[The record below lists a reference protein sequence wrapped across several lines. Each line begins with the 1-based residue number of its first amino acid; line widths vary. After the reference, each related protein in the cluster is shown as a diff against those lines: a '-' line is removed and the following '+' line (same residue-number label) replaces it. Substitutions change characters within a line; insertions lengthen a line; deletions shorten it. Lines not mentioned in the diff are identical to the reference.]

1 MGQSN
6 SANFDAY
13 AKAIRQRES
22 SGDYTQVNQFG
33 YTGAYQFGKP
43 ALIDAGF
50 MDKGGNWTDYARS
63 LGVNS
68 WDSFKNNPQAQDI
81 AFQNFT
87 EKNWDYLR
95 GYFPYVG
102 QTIAGVPITV
112 SGMLAGAHLV
122 GAGAVREFLDSGG
135 TIVRPDGNGV
145 PITDYMRQFG
155 GHHFIFDTDR
165 KRFGGA
171 VDGLPGD
178 PISGASSPGAS
189 SPSYAPI
196 GDRAKH
202 SPVPYLTQTQSA
214 EPAFDATSWLPRS
227 TSPNVLSPDAAR
239 SFAGTSRV
247 APVPFVDGTMEARQ
261 ALDGALP
268 APGAA
273 PWALSDRFGAWDT
286 IGGVSGPVTS
296 GGSSVP
302 ASPPASPRAR
312 PGRANSN
319 QPSPGAITTGASPI
333 PQLPRTPQNKP
344 GGLLGMMVDAGYMDP
359 TNPNP
364 PPAGGLAGLLQD
376 YLRDN
381 PGAGR

>member
-13 AKAIRQRES
+13 AKTIRQRES

-95 GYFPYVG
+95 SYLPHVG
-102 QTIAGVPITV
+102 QTVAGVPITV

-122 GAGAVREFLDSGG
+122 GAGAVKEFLDSGG

-155 GHHFIFDTDR
+155 GHNFLFDTDR

-178 PISGASSPGAS
+178 PIPGASSPGAS
-189 SPSYAPI
+189 SLSYAPI
-196 GDRAKH
+196 GDRAAH

-214 EPAFDATSWLPRS
+214 EPAFGATGWPPRS
-227 TSPNVLSPDAAR
+227 SAKMLSPDAAR
-239 SFAGTSRV
+239 PFAGAPRV
-247 APVPFVDGTMEARQ
+247 APVPFVDEAMKARQ
-261 ALDGALP
+261 SLDNALP
-268 APGAA
+268 AAGAA
-273 PWALSDRFGAWDT
+273 PWALSNRFGTWDT
-286 IGGVSGPVTS
+286 IGGVSGPVRS
-296 GGSSVP
+296 GGSSAP
-302 ASPPASPRAR
+302 ASPPASPPMR
-312 PGRANSN
+312 PGRADSN
-319 QPSPGAITTGASPI
+319 QPSPGVITTGALPI
-333 PQLPRTPQNKP
+333 PQLAPTPQNKP
-344 GGLLGMMVDAGYMDP
+344 GGLLGKIIDAGYIDP
-359 TNPNP
+359 TNPDP

-376 YLRDN
+376 YLHNN
-381 PGAGR
+381 PGAGG